1 MLGRG
6 PLTEREI
13 RALVAVRR
21 GALRQTPEGL
31 RCLPVE
37 PTPEERARVLADAEH
52 WAAAAVPIP
61 APTCEE

>member
-1 MLGRG
+1 MK
-6 PLTEREI
+6 PKKELTEADV

-37 PTPEERARVLADAEH
+37 PTPEERARVLAEHAER
-52 WAAAAVPIP
+52 VRV
-61 APTCEE
+61 TE